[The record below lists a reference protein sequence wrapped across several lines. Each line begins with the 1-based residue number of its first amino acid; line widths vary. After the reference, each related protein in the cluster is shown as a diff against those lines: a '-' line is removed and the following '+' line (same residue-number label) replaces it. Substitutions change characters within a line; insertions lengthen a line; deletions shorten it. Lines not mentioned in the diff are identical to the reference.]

1 MTTAVLLVLAGLIML
16 ALGGE
21 ATVQGGSSIAA
32 RYRVQPYVIGAT
44 IIAFGTS
51 APELAVTLI
60 ASLQGAPDLALGN
73 VVGSNIANLGLILGL
88 AAILRPIFLHKSTL
102 KGEWQTIIMVFVLLI
117 GFGWNGHISRIEGII
132 LLACMA
138 YSTWLTL
145 KGAKEG
151 RVPVEGA
158 EKPRFNTPISS
169 VMILIGL
176 ALLFFGG
183 RFLVNGAVIIAE
195 AFGVSQW
202 VIGVVIVAIGTS
214 MPEVAAS
221 LVAALR
227 GRADIAIGNVLGS
240 NAFNTL
246 LVLGT
251 GGTITPIQASQPI
264 RLDLAVF
271 ALLTVLTVGFLA
283 IRQSLPR
290 LVGILLFA
298 IYIAYIG
305 VSVFLLP
312 G

>member
-1 MTTAVLLVLAGLIML
+1 MTMAILLVLAGLVML

-60 ASLQGAPDLALGN
+60 AAMKGAPDLALGN

-88 AAILRPIFLHKSTL
+88 AALLRPMLLPKSTL
-102 KGEWQTIIMVFVLLI
+102 KGEWPTIIMVFVLLI
-117 GFGWNGHISRIEGII
+117 VFGWDGHISRIEGIL
-132 LLACMA
+132 LLAGMG

-145 KGAKEG
+145 KGAKAG

-158 EKPRFNTPISS
+158 EKPRFNTPISG
-169 VMILIGL
+169 VLIVVGL

-183 RFLVNGAVIIAE
+183 RFLVDGAVIIAE

-251 GGTITPIQASQPI
+251 GGTITPIKASQSI
-264 RLDLAVF
+264 HIDLAVF
-271 ALLTVLTVGFLA
+271 ALLTVLTVGILQA
-283 IRQSLPR
+283 RQSLSR
-290 LVGILLFA
+290 TAGALLLA
-298 IYIAYIG
+298 VYIAYIG